1 MKRDNTE
8 LFETMPVKKALLSLI
23 IPTTISQMINVLYNM
38 ADTFFIGQLGDP
50 NQVAAATLAMPPF
63 IMMAG
68 FANLFGIGGSSLI
81 SRSLGLGD
89 RKKASHSASFCI
101 YSAICLSL
109 IYGLAI
115 YITRPWLLPL
125 LGTDADTYNYCHQYM
140 FWTITMGGIPTVLSA
155 CFAHLVRAEGYSKEA
170 SIGIAMGCILNVI
183 FDPIFIFAFDM
194 KIEGA
199 AIATMLANVCS
210 LIYFIILIT
219 KNKKTTVI
227 KLSPKNY
234 SISYGIPKEILLV
247 GFPSFLMLLMG
258 TTSNLILNKLIVSYS
273 NAAMAG
279 AGIGKRLD
287 MLAFAIANGM
297 TQGAMPLIS
306 YNFASGNH
314 KRMDSA
320 VKNAFIFAASVA
332 TVGALFLFICAVPVV
347 KLFIDDAE
355 TVAYGQYFLKTIC
368 VTCPAISITMMT
380 ISIFQ
385 ATGQKIKPLIL
396 SFFRKGGFDIPLM
409 FILNSKIG
417 VNGIP
422 IATPTSD
429 LLAMVVALIMF
440 VPYWK
445 KLKKGFS
452 KTKI

>member
-8 LFETMPVKKALLSLI
+8 LFETMPVRKALLTLI
-23 IPTTISQMINVLYNM
+23 IPTIISQMINVLYNM

-50 NQVAAATLAMPPF
+50 DQVAAATLAMPPF
-63 IMMAG
+63 VMMAG

-81 SRSLGLGD
+81 ARSLGVGD
-89 RKKASHSASFCI
+89 REKATRSASFSI
-101 YSAICLSL
+101 YSAFLLSL
-109 IYGLAI
+109 LYGVAMYLA
-115 YITRPWLLPL
+115 RPWLFPI
-125 LGTDADTYNYCHQYM
+125 LGTDANTYGYCTQYV
-140 FWTITMGGIPTVLSA
+140 FWTITLGGVPTVLSA

-183 FDPIFIFAFDM
+183 FDPIFIFALDM

-199 AIATMLANVCS
+199 ALATMLANVCS
-210 LIYFIILIT
+210 LIYFIILVL

-234 SISYGIPKEILLV
+234 TLSYKIPNEILLV

-273 NAAMAG
+273 NTALAG
-279 AGIGKRLD
+279 AGIAKRLD

-306 YNFASGNH
+306 YNYASGDH

-320 VKNAFIFAASVA
+320 VKNAFAFAAGVA

-347 KLFIDDAE
+347 KLFIDDVE
-355 TVAYGQYFLKTIC
+355 TVTYGQYFLKTIA
-368 VTCPAISITMMT
+368 VTCPAISVTMMT

-409 FILNSKIG
+409 FILNAKLG
-417 VNGIP
+417 VKGIP

-429 LLAMVVALIMF
+429 ILAMIVALSLFI
-440 VPYWK
+440 PYWK
-445 KLKKGFS
+445 KLKSS
-452 KTKI
+452 KIKK

>member
-1 MKRDNTE
+1 M
-8 LFETMPVKKALLSLI
+8 
-23 IPTTISQMINVLYNM
+23 Y
-38 ADTFFIGQLGDP
+38 
-50 NQVAAATLAMPPF
+50 LA
-63 IMMAG
+63 
-68 FANLFGIGGSSLI
+68 
-81 SRSLGLGD
+81 
-89 RKKASHSASFCI
+89 
-101 YSAICLSL
+101 
-109 IYGLAI
+109 
-115 YITRPWLLPL
+115 RPWLFPI
-125 LGTDADTYNYCHQYM
+125 LGTDANTYSYCTQYV
-140 FWTITMGGIPTVLSA
+140 FWTITLGGIPTVLSA

-183 FDPIFIFAFDM
+183 LDPIFIFAFDK

-210 LIYFIILIT
+210 LIYFIVLIA

-234 SISYGIPKEILLV
+234 SLSYGIPKEILLV

-273 NAAMAG
+273 NAALAG
-279 AGIGKRLD
+279 AGIAKRLD

-306 YNFASGNH
+306 YNFASGDH

-320 VKNAFIFAASVA
+320 VKNAFLIAVGVA

-355 TVAYGQYFLKTIC
+355 TVEYGQYFLKTIC
-368 VTCPAISITMMT
+368 VTCPAISVTMMT
-380 ISIFQ
+380 ISILQ

-429 LLAMVVALIMF
+429 LLAMVVALILF
-440 VPYWK
+440 VPYWRQ
-445 KLKKGFS
+445 LKKDS
-452 KTKI
+452 NKL

>member
-1 MKRDNTE
+1 MKKDNTE
-8 LFETMPVKKALLSLI
+8 LFETMPIRKALLSLI
-23 IPTTISQMINVLYNM
+23 IPTIISQMINVLYNM
-38 ADTFFIGQLGDP
+38 ADTFFISQMGDP

-63 IMMAG
+63 VMMAG

-81 SRSLGLGD
+81 SRSLGVGD
-89 RKKASHSASFCI
+89 RKKATHCAAFCI
-101 YSAICLSL
+101 YSAVFISL
-109 IYGLAI
+109 AYGLII
-115 YITRPWLLPL
+115 YFARPWILPF
-125 LGTDADTYNYCHQYM
+125 LGTDADTYTFCHQYM
-140 FWTITMGGIPTVLSA
+140 FWTITIGGIPTVLSA

-183 FDPIFIFAFDM
+183 LDPIFIFTLDM
-194 KIEGA
+194 RIAGA
-199 AIATMLANVCS
+199 AFATMLSNVCS
-210 LIYFIILIT
+210 LIYFIILIA
-219 KNKKTTVI
+219 KNKRTTVI

-234 SISYGIPKEILLV
+234 SVSYGIPKEVVLV

-273 NAAMAG
+273 NASVAG
-279 AGIGKRLD
+279 AGIAKRLD

-306 YNFASGNH
+306 YNYASGDR

-320 VKNAFIFAASVA
+320 VKNAFIFAISIA

-368 VTCPAISITMMT
+368 VTCPAISVTMMT

-409 FILNSKIG
+409 FILNEKFG

-429 LLAMVVALIMF
+429 LLAMTVAIILFI
-440 VPYWK
+440 PYWR
-445 KLKKGFS
+445 KLKKSSDNF
-452 KTKI
+452 